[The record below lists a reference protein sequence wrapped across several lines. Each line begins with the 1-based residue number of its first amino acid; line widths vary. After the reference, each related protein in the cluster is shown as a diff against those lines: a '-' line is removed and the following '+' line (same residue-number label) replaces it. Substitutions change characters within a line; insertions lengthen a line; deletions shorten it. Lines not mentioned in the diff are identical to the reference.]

1 MDKTDRLRDY
11 GLAFLLY
18 EQGLGICGYELIRE
32 LFIFTK
38 LILNSYLNILN
49 MFKDY
54 LYSEKNSKMLL
65 MAFANEHDKIIKFLQ
80 AYILVLERPKD
91 WNIYIDKYISELGA
105 NTYYLGQLKDI
116 MLLHLG
122 HNEIKEEDEPRLKNL
137 IKKAAYKLSTGK
149 NVNSIQELN
158 SICITKEK
166 SSDDVK
172 NDNNDNN
179 LSD

>member
-1 MDKTDRLRDY
+1 M
-11 GLAFLLY
+11 
-18 EQGLGICGYELIRE
+18 
-32 LFIFTK
+32 
-38 LILNSYLNILN
+38 
-49 MFKDY
+49 
-54 LYSEKNSKMLL
+54 
-65 MAFANEHDKIIKFLQ
+65 
-80 AYILVLERPKD
+80 ERPKD

-158 SICITKEK
+158 SICITKEN
-166 SSDDVK
+166 SSGDMK
-172 NDNNDNN
+172 NDNKDND

>member
-1 MDKTDRLRDY
+1 MAVNDRV
-11 GLAFLLY
+11 
-18 EQGLGICGYELIRE
+18 GIEDSYFELDATFDHYKDIKE
-32 LFIFTK
+32 KHIGVVFCIPT
-38 LILNSYLNILN
+38 NILY

-65 MAFANEHDKIIKFLQ
+65 TAFNGEHDKIIKFLQ
-80 AYILVLERPKD
+80 AYIIVLERPKD
-91 WNIYIDKYISELGA
+91 WNAYIDKYISDLGA

-122 HNEIKEEDEPRLKNL
+122 HNAIKEEDEPRMKNL

-158 SICITKEK
+158 SFRITKKEENP
-166 SSDDVK
+166 
-172 NDNNDNN
+172 NDENDATNE
-179 LSD
+179 DKTPKM

>member
-1 MDKTDRLRDY
+1 
-11 GLAFLLY
+11 
-18 EQGLGICGYELIRE
+18 
-32 LFIFTK
+32 
-38 LILNSYLNILN
+38 
-49 MFKDY
+49 
-54 LYSEKNSKMLL
+54 
-65 MAFANEHDKIIKFLQ
+65 
-80 AYILVLERPKD
+80 
-91 WNIYIDKYISELGA
+91 
-105 NTYYLGQLKDI
+105 

>member
-1 MDKTDRLRDY
+1 MTYDCVYTGIRSDASHPRHIRKMCQTRKADTLT
-11 GLAFLLY
+11 LLD
-18 EQGLGICGYELIRE
+18 
-32 LFIFTK
+32 T
-38 LILNSYLNILN
+38 
-49 MFKDY
+49 
-54 LYSEKNSKMLL
+54 EKNSKMLL

-137 IKKAAYKLSTGK
+137 IKKAAYKLSTGSK
-149 NVNSIQELN
+149 RN
-158 SICITKEK
+158 EK
-166 SSDDVK
+166 AGGEKAQGES
-172 NDNNDNN
+172 
-179 LSD
+179 